1 MATKAAAPAIT
12 TCLKLHNGV
21 SMPQLGLGVW
31 LSPSGD
37 VTVNAVRSAIHDV
50 GYRHID
56 TAAIYGNEESVGE
69 GIQQSGIPRNEL
81 FITTK
86 LWNDDQGYELT
97 HKAF

>member
-1 MATKAAAPAIT
+1 MVYLCLSLDLVCDYRHRVMLPWMRYEVPYMMWAI
-12 TCLKLHNGV
+12 
-21 SMPQLGLGVW
+21 
-31 LSPSGD
+31 
-37 VTVNAVRSAIHDV
+37 
-50 GYRHID
+50 RHID